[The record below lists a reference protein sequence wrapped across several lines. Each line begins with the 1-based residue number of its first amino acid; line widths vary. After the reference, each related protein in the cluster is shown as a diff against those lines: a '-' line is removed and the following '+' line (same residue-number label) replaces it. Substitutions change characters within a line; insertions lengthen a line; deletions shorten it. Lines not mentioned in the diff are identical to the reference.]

1 VLGPWRYLLAFA
13 VSAVVVFGLFL
24 FMHRMVA
31 FADASLSDRKGMGR
45 IDFVRLRRD
54 SITEKKKRELPQ
66 KPSQK
71 QQQPE
76 APKMNMPSSGG
87 SADSIAVQAPDPGID
102 AHKVDMG
109 GLDIGSAPSDTEAV
123 PVVRVEPIYPH
134 VAAQRNIEGWVLL
147 EFDIGPQGNVMNPKV
162 IESDPPRIFDE
173 AALNAVKKWKY
184 KPQVK
189 NGKPLITR
197 GITVRLKFAL
207 EKQ

>member
-1 VLGPWRYLLAFA
+1 MLGPWRYLVAFG
-13 VSAVVVFGLFL
+13 VSVVVVFGLFL

-31 FADASLSDRKGMGR
+31 FADASLSDRRGMGR

-76 APKMNMPSSGG
+76 APKMQMPTSGG
-87 SADSIAVQAPDPGID
+87 GADSIAVAAPDPGIG
-102 AHKVDMG
+102 AHRVDMG

-134 VAAQRNIEGWVLL
+134 IAAQKNIEGWVLL
-147 EFDIGPQGNVMNPKV
+147 EFDIGPQGNVLNPKV
-162 IESDPPRIFDE
+162 LEAQPVRVFDD
-173 AALNAVKKWKY
+173 AAVNAVKKWKY

-189 NGKPLITR
+189 NGKPLVTR
-197 GITVRLKFAL
+197 GIQVRLTFKL
-207 EKQ
+207 EK